1 MTVLTPSSHQT
12 RFAGIEGLAMPDDGP
27 AEIHRRLAAALHPVV
42 VNVFVDS
49 LQLLPP
55 ADVSVDEISA
65 LLAKEVRH

>member
-1 MTVLTPSSHQT
+1 
-12 RFAGIEGLAMPDDGP
+12 MPDDGP

-42 VNVFVDS
+42 VNVFVNS